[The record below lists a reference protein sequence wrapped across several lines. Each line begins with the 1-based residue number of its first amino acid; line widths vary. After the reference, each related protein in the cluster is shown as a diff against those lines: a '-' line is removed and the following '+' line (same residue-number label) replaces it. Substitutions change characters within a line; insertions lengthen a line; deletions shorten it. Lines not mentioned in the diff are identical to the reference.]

1 MAEATLQ
8 DIIQRLKAEGQ
19 LVRNTGTN
27 SIRSVKIELQSI
39 YKTTLEQTTILQQM
53 FDLTKGESEAAE
65 RRRQTA
71 QADTSNIAPK
81 VGPPP
86 LSVLKSASI
95 DAGPNISDML
105 SSLKKIGPL
114 VGALAL
120 GLGVAIGLVAGQLKA
135 IKTLVPGFNT
145 SLASLSKFFTDFK
158 VNLTS
163 KFASITTATGK
174 ILDGAL
180 SFMKNVFSL
189 DPNSRIAKILAPI
202 KSYLGGIVKIFTSAG
217 KALGGIFKAAGMLGS
232 AIGGMFKFVGQI
244 TGAFSALSASFGL
257 FGKAIG
263 TVGKVVGKLFAPI
276 AIIMTVFDTIKGAIA
291 GFKEGGIL
299 GGLKGAINGF
309 FTSLI
314 TAPLDLIKNAVA
326 WVLGKFGFDESS
338 EALKGF
344 SFTELFKKL
353 TGAIFAGL
361 EGVFNVVKDLF
372 TFGEEDFT
380 LLGGLGK
387 LVDFAFLGINSVIN
401 FVKGIFGFDTSE
413 EPFKLQDW
421 IMEKA
426 GEIFEWIGN
435 LFSFLPSVEG
445 LKNTLLSYLP
455 EWMQPD
461 SIDEQRNSISSQ
473 IAQQRAAIAS
483 GDMRT
488 GLGRSREKIVQEL
501 ELQKSEIPGFST
513 GTRGF
518 VDFGVGSP
526 AMLHGIEAVVP
537 RNTAAGMFLANN
549 FDKNYAPISKN
560 IANVSTAAIQA
571 SSAAPIII
579 ANAPTIAPVTNNVR
593 GATNYSNQRIT
604 AMGSGSGGSGL
615 ARFAN

>member
-19 LVRNTGTN
+19 FGRIVGA
-27 SIRSVKIELQSI
+27 SSARSVKIELQSI
-39 YKTTLEQTTILQQM
+39 HKIMVDQTAILQQM
-53 FDLTKGESEAAE
+53 FDLTKGDSEAAE

-71 QADTSNIAPK
+71 QADTSNVIPPTPP
-81 VGPPP
+81 VDPP
-86 LSVLKSASI
+86 LPPVVPPAVV
-95 DAGPNISDML
+95 GPNISDVL
-105 SSLKKIGPL
+105 SSLKKIGPIL
-114 VGALAL
+114 GTIAL
-120 GLGVAIGLVAGQLKA
+120 GLGISAGLVAGQLTA
-135 IKTLVPGFNT
+135 IRTLMPKFSNRI
-145 SLASLSKFFTDFK
+145 ASLSKFFTD
-158 VNLTS
+158 
-163 KFASITTATGK
+163 KFTSITSSIGK
-174 ILDGAL
+174 VLDGAL
-180 SFMKNVFSL
+180 SFMKSIFSL
-189 DPNSRIAKILAPI
+189 NPDSRIAKILAPI
-202 KSYLGGIVKIFTSAG
+202 KNYISSIAKVFGLAG
-217 KALGGIFKAAGMLGS
+217 QALGGIFKAVGMILS
-232 AIGGMFKFVGQI
+232 PITGMFKFVGKI
-244 TGAFSALSASFGL
+244 TGAFSALSGSLGL
-257 FGKAIG
+257 VGKAVG
-263 TVGKVVGKLFAPI
+263 TIGKVVGKIFAPI
-276 AIIMTVFDTIKGAIA
+276 AIIMTAFDTIKGALE
-291 GFKEGGIL
+291 GFAEGGFL
-299 GGLKGAINGF
+299 GGIEGAINGF
-309 FTSLI
+309 VTSLI
-314 TAPLDLIKNAVA
+314 TVPLDLLKNAVA
-326 WVLGKFGFDESS
+326 WVLGKFGFDGAAES
-338 EALKGF
+338 LKSF
-344 SFTELFKKL
+344 SFTELFESM
-353 TGAIFAGL
+353 TGA
-361 EGVFNVVKDLF
+361 VFGFVKIVSDF
-372 TFGEEDFT
+372 VFGM
-380 LLGGLGK
+380 
-387 LVDFAFLGINSVIN
+387 INGVIN

-421 IMEKA
+421 IMKKA

-455 EWMQPD
+455 EWMRPESVKAQ
-461 SIDEQRNSISSQ
+461 IDSISSQ
-473 IAQQRAAIAS
+473 IAQQRAAMAT

-488 GLGRSREKIVQEL
+488 GFGRSREKIVQEL